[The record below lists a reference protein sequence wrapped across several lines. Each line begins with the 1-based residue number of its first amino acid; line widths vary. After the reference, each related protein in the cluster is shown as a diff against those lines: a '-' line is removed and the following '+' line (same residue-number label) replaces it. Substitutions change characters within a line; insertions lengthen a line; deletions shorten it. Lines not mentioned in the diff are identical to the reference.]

1 MSAAMV
7 VSPGAVLEDPF
18 FSDACG
24 DLTGGANGVLLK
36 TPHGTSGAA
45 FDLDG
50 DRKSDIFWRHATLG
64 EVWVWLMDGTTKVY
78 ETWVATVPEVGYQIM
93 NLRQRSCAQRDSST
107 HRPWQTPDRVAHGR

>member
-1 MSAAMV
+1 MACRRSVV

-50 DRKSDIFWRHATLG
+50 DRKSDIPWRHAALG
-64 EVWVWLMDGTTKVY
+64 DV
-78 ETWVATVPEVGYQIM
+78 
-93 NLRQRSCAQRDSST
+93 
-107 HRPWQTPDRVAHGR
+107 